1 MKINLKKMLLIVASM
16 LAIAMFDNSKGVF
29 MRSFIQFYHTDYQ
42 MLGVLLFFNSMAY
55 MIGSVSGGYL
65 VSATSKEV
73 MMRLSALLAMI
84 GTASII
90 WGKQLPFLFI
100 GFIAIGAA
108 NAVVALIINTTIP
121 YLKVKHP
128 AWLMNFV
135 HFLYGFG
142 STLTVIVTGHLLS
155 IDWHFKTI
163 YLFLLAIYII
173 LLLVSLRVALPQS
186 HNANMTKQKLSKRHM
201 QLIMY
206 FSLALG
212 LYITAEIQTATWL
225 VSYLMQDFKLI
236 ENQASVYMMM
246 FFLTLSLG
254 RLFGGLIAQRIG
266 YLKAVGISI
275 ALALIAYVIGLQT
288 GQQGANLIGLSGLF
302 FAICFPT
309 IVLSFKDYFDGV
321 LNRAS
326 GIIFFL
332 SAGINMF
339 ANPLLGKLAE
349 QYSVRTAVQTI
360 PFALLLSLLTLI
372 FIMRK
377 FPQPKETVT
386 YDNHT

>member
-1 MKINLKKMLLIVASM
+1 MKINFKKMLLIVASM
-16 LAIAMFDNSKGVF
+16 IAIAMFDNSKGVF
-29 MRSFIQFYHTDYQ
+29 MRSFTQFYHTDYQ
-42 MLGVLLFFNSMAY
+42 MLGVLLFFNSLAY
-55 MIGSVSGGYL
+55 MTGSVSGGYL
-65 VSATSKEV
+65 ISATSKEV
-73 MMRLSALLAMI
+73 MMRISALLAII

-108 NAVVALIINTTIP
+108 NAMVALIINTTIP

-142 STLTVIVTGHLLS
+142 STVTVIVTGHLLS
-155 IDWHFKTI
+155 INWHFKTI
-163 YLFLLAIYII
+163 YLFLFAIYVI
-173 LLLVSLRVALPQS
+173 LLLVSLRVALPES
-186 HNANMTKQKLSKRHM
+186 HSENTIKQKLSKHHVH
-201 QLIMY
+201 LIMY

-212 LYITAEIQTATWL
+212 FYVTAEIQTATWL
-225 VSYLMQDFKLI
+225 VSYLMQDYQLI

-254 RLFGGLIAQRIG
+254 RLFGGLVAQRIG
-266 YLKAVGISI
+266 YLKTVSISLTSAMI
-275 ALALIAYVIGLQT
+275 MYTIGLQM
-288 GQQGANLIGLSGLF
+288 GQQGAFLIGLSGLF

-309 IVLSFKDYFDGV
+309 IVLALKDYFDGV
-321 LNRAS
+321 HNRAS

-339 ANPLLGKLAE
+339 ANPLLGRLAE
-349 QYSVRTAVQTI
+349 QYDVRTAIQTI
-360 PFALLLSLLTLI
+360 PLALLFSLITLL

-377 FPQPKETVT
+377 YGVSEDRNA
-386 YDNHT
+386 YENHN